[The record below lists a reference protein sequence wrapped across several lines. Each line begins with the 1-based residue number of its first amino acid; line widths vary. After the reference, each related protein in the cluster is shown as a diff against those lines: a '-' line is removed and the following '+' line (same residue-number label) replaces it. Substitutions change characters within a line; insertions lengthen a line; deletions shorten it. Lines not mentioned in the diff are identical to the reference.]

1 MRVMY
6 VAVVEVETRRQVDRD
21 AAMKLL
27 GDYGPTFGT
36 SARGWAEVELRIS
49 ATGLAHACTKASALA
64 RAALGAESIACNVMT
79 QQEHRARNGG
89 GEATEL
95 PASPGNGRH
104 AASEDSPWL
113 PRQAS
118 QQWERGAHRPPGR
131 HSA

>member
-6 VAVVEVETRRQVDRD
+6 VAVVEVETRREIDED

-27 GDYGPTFGT
+27 GEYDPTFST
-36 SARGWAEVELRIS
+36 SDRGWAQVQLRFT

-64 RAALGAESIACNVMT
+64 RAATGAESIACQVMT
-79 QQEHRARNGG
+79 QQEHRARHGG
-89 GEATEL
+89 VVPEV
-95 PASPGNGRH
+95 PGSGRH
-104 AASEDSPWL
+104 AAPTDAAWL

-118 QQWERGAHRPPGR
+118 QPWERTNRPPGR

>member
-6 VAVVEVETRRQVDRD
+6 VAVVEVETRREVDHE

-27 GDYGPTFGT
+27 GDYEPSFAVST
-36 SARGWAEVELRIS
+36 RGWSEVRLRLS

-64 RAALGAESIACNVMT
+64 RAATGAESIACQVMT
-79 QQEHRARNGG
+79 QQEYRARHQ
-89 GEATEL
+89 ETEQEPVVAPQPPVATD
-95 PASPGNGRH
+95 ASL
-104 AASEDSPWL
+104 L

-118 QQWERGAHRPPGR
+118 QPWEHDRPRPGR

>member
-6 VAVVEVETRRQVDRD
+6 VAVVEVETRREVDRE

-27 GDYGPTFGT
+27 GEYSPTFGT
-36 SARGWAEVELRIS
+36 SERGWAEVQLRLS

-64 RAALGAESIACNVMT
+64 RAAIGAESIACQVMT
-79 QQEHRARNGG
+79 QQEYRARH
-89 GEATEL
+89 GEDVPEIIV
-95 PASPGNGRH
+95 ASGRH
-104 AASEDSPWL
+104 AAADDTSWV

-118 QQWERGAHRPPGR
+118 EPWERADRPPGR

>member
-6 VAVVEVETRRQVDRD
+6 VAVVEVETRREVDRD
-21 AAMKLL
+21 AALKLL
-27 GDYGPTFGT
+27 GEYSPTFGR
-36 SARGWAEVELRIS
+36 SPRGWAEVELRIS

-64 RAALGAESIACNVMT
+64 RAALGAESIACEVMT

-89 GEATEL
+89 VDDEA
-95 PASPGNGRH
+95 PQAAANGRH
-104 AASEDSPWL
+104 VASEEAPWL

-118 QQWERGAHRPPGR
+118 QPWDRAQRPPGR